1 MKYDFETIFDRQAA
15 AHGVE
20 KYVLMRDSKG
30 NPPPE
35 WVVPLSVADME
46 FKAAPCILEAMKA
59 ELDYGIL
66 GYHEATDS
74 FREACCGWMAKRHD
88 WAIQPEWIIPFVQ
101 VIPAL
106 YCAAWAFT
114 QPGDGILILT
124 PGYPQF
130 KNTVVNTGRT
140 VLDSH
145 LIPDENGHYTLDLE
159 DFREK
164 AKQAKI
170 FYLCSPQNP
179 TGRVWTEEEL
189 RAMGDIC
196 NEYGVLVVADEIHHD
211 LIQPGFHH
219 IPYAAL
225 GEEYANN
232 CVICTSLSKT
242 FNLAGLCFS
251 SIIISNEKIRKA
263 VMKEMWI
270 HAMTSFSRFGP
281 VAHEAAYRHGA
292 DWLDELI
299 EVIRG
304 NFEYVRDFLTGHFPG
319 VVVTPLEATYL
330 MWCNFKCFG
339 MDDTELRNFLTD
351 DCQLYLGAGINYGE
365 TGSGYQRINLAC
377 PRKILE
383 DALERLL
390 AGAKKRGLI

>member
-1 MKYDFETIFDRQAA
+1 MKYDFETIFDRQAEA
-15 AHGVE
+15 RGIE
-20 KYVLMRDSKG
+20 KYVLMRDSRG
-30 NPPPE
+30 NRPPE
-35 WVVPLSVADME
+35 GTVPLSVADME
-46 FKAAPCILEAMKA
+46 FQAAPCILEAMHA
-59 ELDYGIL
+59 EVDYGIF
-66 GYHEATDS
+66 GYHEAPDS
-74 FREACCGWMAKRHD
+74 FREACCNWMKTRHD
-88 WAIQPEWIIPFVQ
+88 WAIEPEWIVPFVH

-106 YCAAWAFT
+106 YCAAWAYT

-140 VLDSH
+140 VLDCK
-145 LIPDENGHYTLDLE
+145 LVRDDKGRYTVDLE

-170 FYLCSPQNP
+170 FFLCSPQNP
-179 TGRVWTEEEL
+179 TGRVWTGEEL

-211 LIQPGFHH
+211 LIQPGFTH

-242 FNLAGLCFS
+242 FNLAALCFS
-251 SIIISNEKIRKA
+251 SIIIPNQKIRNKIR
-263 VMKEMWI
+263 MEMWT
-270 HAMTSFSRFGP
+270 HSLSSYSRFGP
-281 VAHEAAYRHGA
+281 VAHEAAYRHGGE
-292 DWLDELI
+292 WLDELI
-299 EVIRG
+299 QVIKG
-304 NFEYVRDFLTGHFPG
+304 NFEYVRDFLGEHFPG
-319 VVVTPLEATYL
+319 VLVTPMEATYL
-330 MWCNFKCFG
+330 MWCDFSCLGLN
-339 MDDTELRNFLTD
+339 DTELRDFLTD

-383 DALERLL
+383 DAMARLL
-390 AGAKKRGLI
+390 AGAKKRNLI